1 MRLNGFHSVIM
12 NCSFLLYLFQEYNTA
27 CETASVVKRL
37 CEWKLRFDILM
48 KSNM

>member
-12 NCSFLLYLFQEYNTA
+12 IVVSYCTFFKNITPPVKLLLWSN
-27 CETASVVKRL
+27 RL